1 MKNYLLIPAIPAMF
15 MLASCGGNTSS
26 NDAASNKGAGASII
40 PASSA
45 PVNEVLAEQGK
56 SIFNA
61 KCTSCHNFDNRIIGP
76 ALKGVSEKRS
86 QEWLV
91 NMIYK
96 PEEMT
101 KNDPIAKKM
110 LSEYNGIQMTSMVN
124 KEEAEAIVEYLK
136 QMDI

>member
-1 MKNYLLIPAIPAMF
+1 MKNYLLIPAIPL
-15 MLASCGGNTSS
+15 MLMMASCGGDTAS
-26 NDAASNKGAGASII
+26 NDVSNNSAAAAII
-40 PASSA
+40 PASST

-76 ALKGVSEKRS
+76 ALKGVSGKRS
-86 QEWLV
+86 HEWLV

-124 KEEAEAIVEYLK
+124 KEEAEAIVEYMK